1 MNASIRFRSFL
12 TLLTI
17 TAVALLVGT
26 MVVTPP
32 VAIHGIGWLLLGV
45 YALMLIVVQSYPIQI
60 GSQSINI
67 ALGIELPMF
76 LQFGPIITFAGM
88 LIAWFIS
95 KAVAGKQIK
104 VTRVVA
110 SFGMYTIMLTGASAA
125 YRAAGGPFP
134 MHFQMPL
141 TSIAVPVLF
150 FIIVH
155 LLLNYFITYS
165 YMLSLGKLNQWVRG
179 IYWDLV
185 AFVIEVVTLWI
196 LLFFLHVY
204 GVFSIFYIAIPFA
217 VILYVFRLYYDLVL
231 SNRQLAL
238 INQVTA
244 KLSVKS
250 DEKELLTTLVEGTVQ
265 LVDTVTCYFFGWNE
279 DKQVLFPM
287 AVHGPSGEI
296 EAQMFEVVIQPHIG
310 VTGLAFSKRQTY
322 LQRKHNE
329 IPTKGDYDTPTSGA
343 SILAVPIVYQDMAMG
358 VLTLTHEENNA
369 YTKRDQEMVQ
379 ILATNASIVL
389 WNLRRFERTEERN
402 YIDDLTGLYNYRY
415 FEKIIPE
422 LCQSCA
428 REMKG
433 LVLLV
438 LDIDHFKHINDTYG
452 HLAGNEVLK
461 GIATLLKEM
470 VREMDVV
477 CRYGGEEFTVIL
489 PGASLEI
496 GKQIAERLRKAV
508 ENTSITLP
516 PVGQVHSMPV
526 RITVSVGVAS
536 YPDMGDSPLELL
548 RLADRAM
555 YVGSKQNGRN
565 RVAVYERQ
573 L

>member
-1 MNASIRFRSFL
+1 MNASIRIRAFL

-17 TAVALLVGT
+17 TAVALLVGDFVT
-26 MVVTPP
+26 TPP
-32 VAIHGIGWLLLGV
+32 VSIHGIDWLLLGV
-45 YALMLIVVQSYPIQI
+45 YALMLIIAQSYPIRV

-67 ALGIELPMF
+67 AMGIELPMF
-76 LQFGPIITFAGM
+76 LQFGPIVTLVGM
-88 LIAWFIS
+88 LLAWAIS

-104 VTRVVA
+104 GTSA
-110 SFGMYTIMLTGASAA
+110 LANFGMYTIMVLGAAAA
-125 YRAAGGPFP
+125 YRGFGGPFP
-134 MHFQMPL
+134 VHFQLPL
-141 TSIAVPVLF
+141 LRIAVPIIL

-155 LLLNYFITYS
+155 LLLNYFISFS
-165 YMLSLGKLNQWVRG
+165 YMLSLGKLDQWVRG

-185 AFVIEVVTLWI
+185 ALVIEVVTSWL
-196 LLFFLHVY
+196 LLFFLHSY
-204 GVFSIFYIAIPFA
+204 GAFSIFYIAIPFA
-217 VILYVFRLYYDLVL
+217 VILYMFRLYYDLIL
-231 SNRQLAL
+231 SNRQLTL

-250 DEKELLTTLVEGTVQ
+250 DEKELLAALVEGTVQ

-279 DKQVLFPM
+279 DRQVLFPM
-287 AVHGPSGEI
+287 AVKGPSQDI
-296 EAQMFEVVIQPHIG
+296 EEKMFDVIIQPHIG
-310 VTGLAFSKRQTY
+310 VTGLAFSNKKTYMRRKRDE
-322 LQRKHNE
+322 LPIKE
-329 IPTKGDYDTPTSGA
+329 DYDTPTPGA
-343 SILAVPIVYQDMAMG
+343 SILAVPIVYQNEAMG
-358 VLTLTHEENNA
+358 VLTLTHEETNA
-369 YTKRDQEMVQ
+369 YTKKDQEMVQ

-389 WNLRRFERTEERN
+389 WNLRRFEKTQERN

-422 LCQSCA
+422 LCHTCT
-428 REMKG
+428 REQTG

-489 PGASLEI
+489 PGATLDV
-496 GKQIAERLRKAV
+496 GKQIAERLRK
-508 ENTSITLP
+508 SIEGTPMALP
-516 PVGQVHSMPV
+516 PVGQAVSMPV
-526 RITVSVGVAS
+526 RITVSVGIAS

-555 YVGSKQNGRN
+555 YVGSKQKGRN
-565 RVAVYERQ
+565 RVAVYESQ
-573 L
+573 Q